1 MTKDFS
7 TIAYAKLNLDFD
19 HEVFAK
25 EYDEKILPAGY
36 PISSS
41 INAIKLFAGL
51 NKRWGMISPEI
62 YDTGDV
68 WDQPGDAFTLE
79 YIKRE
84 RPAWILTQLMQMD
97 LTDVDDP
104 YLVRYSKNGATHFR
118 NETLDPKYKFAI
130 KEKFAD
136 LQIWNWIQNNLPFE
150 KINGVHC
157 VSIEP
162 GGFAA
167 IHRDNKGMYDNQ
179 SSAGISRV
187 FKNGYVVICINI
199 SDGGVPLYWSL
210 DGMGVKAPFKVNDS
224 VYITNDYFL
233 HGVPVVETRRR
244 QVRVTGIPT
253 PELWDIIDHGNKVDI
268 GSDYQFV
275 PNYVQWL
282 KDNNLFNRSVAES
295 GLSQQS

>member
-1 MTKDFS
+1 MNTDFS

-19 HEVFAK
+19 HELFAK
-25 EYDEKILPAGY
+25 EFDEQITPHGF

-41 INAIKLFAGL
+41 INAVKLFTGL
-51 NKRWGMISPEI
+51 NKRWGMVPPEL

-68 WDQPGDAFTLE
+68 WDQPGDASTLR

-97 LTDVDDP
+97 ITNITDP
-104 YLVRYSKNGATHFR
+104 YLLRCSRNGATDFR
-118 NETLDPKYKFAI
+118 NETLNPEYSFAI
-130 KEKFAD
+130 KDKFAD
-136 LQIWNWIQNNLPFE
+136 LKIYNWIQNNLPFK
-150 KINGVHC
+150 KINGIHC

-167 IHRDNKGMYDNQ
+167 IHRDNKGLYDNH
-179 SSAGISRV
+179 SSAGSSKV

-210 DGMGVKAPFKVNDS
+210 DGMGVKDPFKVNDP

-233 HGVPVVETRRR
+233 HGVPVVESRRR
-244 QVRVTGIPT
+244 QVRVTGIPK
-253 PELWDIIDHGNKVDI
+253 PELLDLIDHNNKVDI
-268 GSDYQFV
+268 GPDYQFV

-282 KDNNLFNRSVAES
+282 KDMGLLNRSVAEP
-295 GLSQQS
+295 GLSR